1 MDILSELRDPTSRL
15 VKVLSGLL
23 ALFLFCFITISA
35 VSGFLL
41 YQILRPTGMPASTDL
56 SVMMGHP
63 TTFSFPVSG
72 ATREGWFFPGLR
84 GGPTVVVCH
93 GYHSQRAEV
102 LTLVSAL
109 QDHGFNVLTFD
120 FAGHGISPGITTLGY
135 RETGEV
141 RAAVDALAKRD
152 DVDPR
157 HFGLWGV
164 DMGGYAAMEVTES
177 DPRIAAFAVDDVYAD
192 PRDMVQIQVKHSGLA
207 VLPLVSRFSDI
218 GFRLL
223 NFSYRN
229 QPPVPERLWKTA
241 GIPKLFVESE
251 DRPELADDTLGI
263 SYAAPDPKQMASN
276 SLSYSDMSDDDRR
289 NYESLIVNF
298 FLKNIPPISA
308 P

>member
-1 MDILSELRDPTSRL
+1 MEVLSELRDPTSRL
-15 VKVLSGLL
+15 AKVLSGVL
-23 ALFLFCFITISA
+23 ALLLFCFVTVST

-41 YQILRPTGMPASTDL
+41 YEILRPTGTPAATDL
-56 SVMMGHP
+56 TVMMGHP
-63 TTFSFPVSG
+63 TTFSFRVNG

-120 FAGHGISPGITTLGY
+120 FAGHGISTGITTLGY

-141 RAAVDALAKRD
+141 RAAIDALAKRD

-164 DMGGYAAMEVTES
+164 DMGGYAAMEVAES
-177 DPRIAAFAVDDVYAD
+177 DPRIAAFAVDDAYAD
-192 PRDMVQIQVKHSGLA
+192 PRDMAQIQVKHSGLA
-207 VLPLVSRFSDI
+207 VLPLVSRFSDL

-223 NFSYRN
+223 NFRFRN

-241 GIPKLFVESE
+241 GIPKLFIESE
-251 DRPELADDTLGI
+251 DRPELADDTLKI

>member
-15 VKVLSGLL
+15 VKVLSVVL
-23 ALFLFCFITISA
+23 ALLLFCFVTIST

-41 YQILRPTGMPASTDL
+41 YQILRPTGTPSAADL

-63 TTFSFPVSG
+63 TTLSFPVSG

-120 FAGHGISPGITTLGY
+120 FVGHGISPGITTLGY

-164 DMGGYAAMEVTES
+164 DMGGYAAMEVAES
-177 DPRIAAFAVDDVYAD
+177 DSRIAAFAVDDVYAD

-218 GFRLL
+218 GFRLM
-223 NFSYRN
+223 NYSFRN
-229 QPPVPERLWKTA
+229 QPTVRERLWKTA

-251 DRPELADDTLGI
+251 DRPELADDTLRI